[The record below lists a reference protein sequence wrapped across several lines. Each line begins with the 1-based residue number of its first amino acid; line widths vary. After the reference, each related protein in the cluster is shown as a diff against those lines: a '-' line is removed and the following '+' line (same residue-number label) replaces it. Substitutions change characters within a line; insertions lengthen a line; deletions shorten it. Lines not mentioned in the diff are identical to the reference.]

1 MTLTLDT
8 LAMIGTGIIFF
19 TVAALI
25 IDRMSNLR
33 KITSKEL
40 EPFVDTLWINYCKE
54 YDKQTYPN
62 SKKKYQTKQE
72 YIANNMPFIINEA
85 INKCIL

>member
-62 SKKKYQTKQE
+62 SKKKYQIKQE

-85 INKCIL
+85 INKGIL

>member
-54 YDKQTYPN
+54 YDKQTYSN

-85 INKCIL
+85 INKGIL